1 MDECIA
7 KVQNDASIPLE
18 KDEAFPPVFRLS
30 DEAFPFDSECVAE
43 PLLQKNLNIGSDI

>member
-7 KVQNDASIPLE
+7 EVQNDASIPLE

-30 DEAFPFDSECVAE
+30 DEAFPFDLECVGGASSSKKSKYR
-43 PLLQKNLNIGSDI
+43 Q

>member
-30 DEAFPFDSECVAE
+30 DEAFPFDLECVGGASSS
-43 PLLQKNLNIGSDI
+43 KKSK